1 MNDGQNSD
9 LTKSVAMFVSGTI
22 VNHYRIER
30 LLGAGGMGEVY
41 LADDTRLGRKVALKL
56 LPLAFSTQA
65 DLKARLLREAQA
77 VAMLNHPNIMTIY
90 EVGESDGRLF
100 IALEHVDGSPLS
112 ELARATRFSATEV
125 EGILTQL
132 CEGIAEAHD
141 KGVIHR
147 DIKPSNIL
155 LSRQGRVKLV
165 DFGLA
170 SVASSDRLTIAG
182 ARVGTIGYMSPE
194 QIEGATADVRSDIFS
209 LGVVAYELLAS
220 RNPFRR
226 DDDAATLYALMHHQ
240 PDSLLSVRPDVSISF
255 SQIVDRM
262 LAKSPSHRYQ
272 TAAAVLN
279 DLKSGSSTG
288 VSSHRDN
295 SASIQKSPSIAV
307 LPFEDLSPA
316 HNQEYFCDGITEEI
330 ISSLSRIQGLRVVS
344 RTSSFQFKGKGLDI
358 RRIGEQ
364 LNVSSLLE
372 GSLRTAEGR
381 LRITAKLINV
391 ADGFN
396 LWAEKYDRASEDIF
410 AVQDEIA
417 QSIVDTLRDRLL
429 GTTTAVVP
437 KEPARRHTAN
447 VEAYHLYLQGRY
459 HWNARDHQSVI
470 KSLEYFR
477 RALELD
483 PSYAL
488 AHVGLSDS
496 YFMLGAYCFLDPK
509 VAVPAARQSAL
520 KALELDD
527 SLAEAHT
534 AYAGLLVFF
543 HFDWEQGEAEFKRAL
558 SLNPGYSTAHQ
569 WYAEMLTFRGRY
581 EEAIHHFEASMSLD
595 PLSHIQ
601 PTMYGYLRSVMGELE
616 RSNALYTRAVELG
629 SPNFNLFGW
638 YALNMLALGRIG
650 DARQHNQRAT
660 ELAGRNTFPLMVDA
674 YIARQAGQPELARQI
689 VDKMEERAMTEFIP
703 PIYLYMMHYEFGDR
717 SHAYSWL
724 ERARETRDVEL
735 LFILHPIFKD
745 AASDPE
751 CKAVLDGFGIRSGN
765 IPPRS

>member
-1 MNDGQNSD
+1 MNDGQD
-9 LTKSVAMFVSGTI
+9 KDRTKSVAMVASGTF
-22 VNHYRIER
+22 VNHYRVER

-41 LADDTRLGRKVALKL
+41 LADDTKLGRKVALKL

-77 VAMLNHPNIMTIY
+77 AAMLNHPNIMTVY

-112 ELARATRFSATEV
+112 ELARSTRFSAAEV
-125 EGILTQL
+125 EGILVQL

-155 LSRQGRVKLV
+155 LSKQGRVKLV

-182 ARVGTIGYMSPE
+182 ARVGTVGYMSPE
-194 QIEGATADVRSDIFS
+194 QIEGAPADTRSDIFS

-226 DDDAATLYALMHHQ
+226 DDDAATLYALINHQ
-240 PDSLLSVRPDVSISF
+240 PESLDSVRPDVPASF
-255 SQIVDRM
+255 SQVVDKM
-262 LAKSPSHRYQ
+262 LAKSPSGRYQ
-272 TAAAVLN
+272 SAAAILA
-279 DLKSGSSTG
+279 DIKSGSSIH
-288 VSSHRDN
+288 SS
-295 SASIQKSPSIAV
+295 SASGSGSEAPKPPSIAV
-307 LPFEDLSPA
+307 LPFEDLSPT

-330 ISSLSRIQGLRVVS
+330 ISSLSRIPGLRVVS
-344 RTSSFQFKGKGLDI
+344 RTSSFQLKGKGLDI

-429 GTTTAVVP
+429 GVASADVP

-616 RSNALYTRAVELG
+616 RSNALYSRAVELG

-638 YALNMLALGRIG
+638 YALNMLVLGRTE
-650 DARQHNQRAT
+650 DARKHNQRAT
-660 ELAGRNTFPLMVDA
+660 DLAGRNTFPLMVDA

-703 PIYLYMMHYEFGDR
+703 PIYLYIMHYEFGDR

-735 LFILHPIFKD
+735 LFILHPIFKN
-745 AASDPE
+745 AASDPT
-751 CKAVLDGFGIRSGN
+751 CKAVLDGFGIRSDS
-765 IPPRS
+765 IPQRS